1 MRSTSTGARKVNGG
15 RPQLRRLCHARDA
28 RRRHRPPIR
37 TGLRS
42 PPRLPQGPGPR
53 SRFPGPRSRCGA
65 ARCRVSRYTDAAR
78 SAPRSSS
85 PASRVG
91 WIRRET
97 AEETLRCARRTSYTD
112 AARSAPRSSSPASRV
127 GWIRRETAE
136 ETLRCARRMSYADA
150 ARSAPRS
157 SSPASRVGMD
167 PPRDGRGD
175 APLRAPNAPEGSLR
189 PGDGLQLGAVGE
201 HELHEG
207 AGRRGRHPAEED
219 HRDRPSEAV
228 PGHGE
233 LHEPALRNLLPH
245 RPGR

>member
-1 MRSTSTGARKVNGG
+1 MEDVRFRGGEECRRGNGHAEARRGARLHAVPARLDDGVVEQLRPPWRGG
-15 RPQLRRLCHARDA
+15 RPQLRRPCHARDA
-28 RRRHRPPIR
+28 RRRRRPPTR

-53 SRFPGPRSRCGA
+53 SRFPGPRSRCCA
-65 ARCRVSRYTDAAR
+65 ARCRVSRYA
-78 SAPRSSS
+78 
-85 PASRVG
+85 
-91 WIRRET
+91 
-97 AEETLRCARRTSYTD
+97 D

-175 APLRAPNAPEGSLR
+175 APLRAPNAPEGSFR
-189 PGDGLQLGAVGE
+189 PGDRLQLGAVGE